1 MKTRREFISKTSMA
15 ALGAVTTTHSSQIL
29 APGKELV
36 HHVFFWLKNSGADA
50 DRNKLIEGLKTL
62 KAIKTVKSLHIGTPA
77 ATEKRDV
84 IDDSYDVSELI
95 FFNSIENQNAYQTD
109 PIHVKFVND
118 YGHLWERVVVYDSM
132 GI

>member
-1 MKTRREFISKTSMA
+1 MA
-15 ALGAVTTTHSSQIL
+15 ALGAATITQSPQIL
-29 APGKELV
+29 APGKSLV
-36 HHVFFWLKNSGADA
+36 HHVFFWLKNSGSEAE
-50 DRNKLIEGLKTL
+50 RNKLIEGLKTL
-62 KAIKTVKSLHIGTPA
+62 KFIKTVKTLHIGTPA
-77 ATEKRDV
+77 STEKRDV

-95 FFNSIENQNAYQTD
+95 FFNSIEDQNLYQKD